1 MADALQVINADLIT
15 PQQTEYVMAIL
26 TLVMECQ
33 RPVQDKFIKF
43 PLFGVI
49 AALSE
54 RIVALDD
61 VVTKC
66 LNKMDCSALKAKM
79 AKARDMFFVCDPQ
92 STVRFLVTDCTD
104 FIRAISHLM
113 LCALSSRLDVS
124 VRNTKMKQS
133 CSCRLRTN
141 SSCRSS
147 TFLLVFG
154 LSLIH
159 I

>member
-54 RIVALDD
+54 RVVALDD

-92 STVRFLVTDCTD
+92 ATVRSLVAGCTDC
-104 FIRAISHLM
+104 
-113 LCALSSRLDVS
+113 SS
-124 VRNTKMKQS
+124 
-133 CSCRLRTN
+133 
-141 SSCRSS
+141 
-147 TFLLVFG
+147 G
-154 LSLIH
+154 LYLT
-159 I
+159 